1 MHISET
7 TVRRPVLAAVIS
19 MFLVLLVL
27 VSYDKLSIREYPDI
41 DKPVVT
47 VSTIYLGASAEIVER
62 DITQIL
68 EDSLSGISDI
78 KEIKSEI
85 VILKKSLMNLK
96 FQKSTGQLEKT
107 SEIKN
112 VRHKISRLKTQ
123 IVKINGKNNA

>member
-1 MHISET
+1 M
-7 TVRRPVLAAVIS
+7 V
-19 MFLVLLVL
+19 
-27 VSYDKLSIREYPDI
+27 DKL
-41 DKPVVT
+41 KN
-47 VSTIYLGASAEIVER
+47 L
-62 DITQIL
+62 
-68 EDSLSGISDI
+68 

-123 IVKINGKNNA
+123 ISKIYGENNA